1 MLYLNYSQKSA
12 SVMMCQYRDG
22 FRNHAATFKFVGD
35 NVAKLKG
42 VRNITSQHQGHLC
55 QMYSLLAVKNRV
67 NPPPPTPLS
76 ESFQRS
82 LIGISAESL
91 LPTEA
96 DITRIMLN
104 FTTLVCRFMCV
115 YIKGLH
121 KFAKLVPNH
130 IYHSH
135 SKDMA
140 EKSEVAVL
148 DVLHKNE
155 ASHVDMLDIM
165 KEQQSY
171 LGSNFSDKV
180 LSGGDQLTCERQRCA
195 QLHVMDSDNVV
206 D

>member
-1 MLYLNYSQKSA
+1 MPYVQLACCQKS
-12 SVMMCQYRDG
+12 CQ
-22 FRNHAATFKFVGD
+22 
-35 NVAKLKG
+35 
-42 VRNITSQHQGHLC
+42 
-55 QMYSLLAVKNRV
+55 
-67 NPPPPTPLS
+67 PPTPLS
-76 ESFQRS
+76 VSFQRS
-82 LIGISAESL
+82 LIGIIAESL

-104 FTTLVCRFMCV
+104 LTTLVCRFMCV

-171 LGSNFSDKV
+171 VPWK
-180 LSGGDQLTCERQRCA
+180 
-195 QLHVMDSDNVV
+195 
-206 D
+206 